1 MRKGLVC
8 SAENQ
13 IGVAQFLLDKQRQR
27 SSTDRPIIALMA
39 SDLIKTDE
47 VVG

>member
-8 SAENQ
+8 SAGNQ
-13 IGVAQFLLDKQRQR
+13 TGVAQSLLDKQRQR
-27 SSTDRPIIALMA
+27 SNTDRPVIALMA
-39 SDLIKTDE
+39 SDLLKPEE